1 VVVVAGLIR
10 LRNGAHGYGAVSKLL
25 HWLTV
30 AVIVAQFAVGATM
43 GPDEAALDREKDR
56 IDELEERGEE
66 RAERQGE
73 AAEERFE
80 NEIDRLEDELDVRE
94 DDYVGDAFGDVV
106 SGTFAGDGVSLPELH
121 VSLGLSLIALGVL
134 RVVWRAVAG
143 LPPWAEHL
151 TAGERAL
158 EGALEKSLLTLLLV
172 VPGTGLAVLALGHGW
187 VPLHVAAQ
195 VALLVVIAVHVGLVL
210 KHTVVRRNRHLSRM
224 L

>member
-1 VVVVAGLIR
+1 MAGLIR

-80 NEIDRLEDELDVRE
+80 NEIDRMEDELDVRE

-106 SGTFAGDGVSLPELH
+106 SGAFAGDGLSLPEVH
-121 VSLGLSLIALGVL
+121 VLLGLSLIALGVL

-158 EGALEKSLLTLLLV
+158 EGALEKSLLSLLLV
-172 VPGTGLAVLALGHGW
+172 VPGTGLAVLALGHHW

-195 VALLVVIAVHVGLVL
+195 LALLVVIAVHVGLVL